1 MALMLP
7 IVAVGS
13 SIGSFLAGY
22 YFNSNNTCS
31 IESKEITVD
40 NLKKLKCESPH
51 KEIYQE
57 LVTFDKKNLKKPNI
71 TNVKLTQEQ
80 ELMKNLRKKILNRR
94 VSIE

>member
-1 MALMLP
+1 MAFILP

-13 SIGSFLAGY
+13 SVGSFLVGY

-31 IESKEITVD
+31 TEHKEITVD
-40 NLKKLKCESPH
+40 ELKKLKYESPH

-57 LVTFDKKNLKKPNI
+57 LVTFDKKTLKKPDVI
-71 TNVKLTQEQ
+71 NVKLTQEQ
-80 ELMKNLRKKILNRR
+80 ELMENLRKKILNRR